1 MFTVSNSRILKLIFR
16 QKATWFDQFVVKEP
30 LFIIILPSTNTSDT
44 KKKTIRNQQEC
55 IHCRTKITCKYK
67 YLNQELTV

>member
-44 KKKTIRNQQEC
+44 KK
-55 IHCRTKITCKYK
+55 TKKQSETNKNVFIVVLK
-67 YLNQELTV
+67 LLVSISI

>member
-44 KKKTIRNQQEC
+44 KKKQSETNKNVFIVVLKLLVS
-55 IHCRTKITCKYK
+55 ISI
-67 YLNQELTV
+67 